1 MQFTFFNL
9 AGRVLFVRQDAER
22 AEWTHEEMSFYA
34 LFPYDAEKVITH
46 GMRVG
51 FLDCRGVYQVFEVRK
66 AKDYEP
72 DHYQEITAEHI
83 VISELTD
90 DFCQSAEI
98 TNQSVET
105 ALAGLL
111 TGTLWSVGNVA
122 AGIPV
127 SSADLS
133 MGEVWPNI
141 RTIEANWNVYI
152 TPRVT
157 FSAAGITGRYLDITP
172 AQGTFRGVRLSL
184 EKNADEMGVTWDDS
198 KVKTALYGFGK
209 AQTSNN
215 PNTAT
220 QAAPPLT
227 FANVVWTATADHPAK
242 PQGQTYLEDPD
253 ATAEYG
259 RGGRPRFGYYQ
270 NGDIN
275 DAELLLQK
283 TWETLKTVRIP
294 DVQIDSTVKDLYR
307 MGYADQPLCLH
318 DTAIVEIRPTGVSL
332 AREIIRMTEDL
343 LNPTMTR
350 LTIGAYIP
358 NIVYITRET
367 ASRASGGGG
376 GSGRSQTKAQAKES
390 EYETRI
396 TANDYMINLNARHL
410 TDAYAALGISS
421 DTIDT
426 MVAGSG
432 VQFDQDGNIVLD
444 ANGYPVFVNNTG
456 IFSKVTQQANN
467 WTALVQNVGA
477 NGEVTA
483 ASIVLAIN
491 EGESVAYIEADRITL
506 NGNTTTKG
514 LTISEIMSVDQA
526 NGVIINKDLTLA
538 QGALSLGLITSE
550 QGFKAEGSNI
560 HAEQYVIADVG
571 FKVGE
576 DDLDPITVISLT
588 PPPAGSNDYTLAW
601 TSLNGDHSGSGT
613 FSRAVSSFTG
623 TWTGGALDVL
633 ASPQNQHYYDWIKG
647 GPASWNGKIATVQ
660 ILHSTTPANEQSF
673 QPTGQTVTVDASSI
687 ADGYTEIDLN
697 GNSGSGPEDSRPSTG
712 LNKGTQYITGYIW
725 GKAAADGK
733 WYNIRYFSISTGA
746 TYAAQGLYYQDID
759 PTTGD
764 YIYKPLASGRLY
776 YK

>member
-1 MQFTFFNL
+1 MQFVFFNL
-9 AGRVLFVRQDAER
+9 AGRPLFVREDAER

-34 LFPYDAEKVITH
+34 LFPYDSEKVIEH

-51 FLDCRGVYQVFEVRK
+51 FMDCRGAFQVFEVRK
-66 AKDYEP
+66 AKSYEP

-90 DFCQSAEI
+90 DFCQAAEI

-157 FSAAGITGRYLDITP
+157 FSASGITGRYLDITP

-215 PNTAT
+215 PSTAT

-227 FANVVWTATADHPAK
+227 FADVVWAATADHPAK

-367 ASRASGGGG
+367 ASRATGGGG
-376 GSGRSQTKAQAKES
+376 GSGRSQTKAEAKFA
-390 EYETRI
+390 EYQTHI
-396 TANDYMINLNARHL
+396 TANEYTIQLNAQHL
-410 TDAYAALGISS
+410 SETDGVLQDAGIAIESQDGVLIYHLDNTKGVGAELHTQSNKIGLVVGERSGGGNYIKAAEIVAAYNNDQTTQVRLRADYINIDGSTRIGGILGIS
-421 DTIDT
+421 DGDVI
-426 MVAGSG
+426 VVGGG
-432 VQFDQDGNIVLD
+432 V
-444 ANGYPVFVNNTG
+444 Y
-456 IFSKVTQQANN
+456 
-467 WTALVQNVGA
+467 
-477 NGEVTA
+477 
-483 ASIVLAIN
+483 
-491 EGESVAYIEADRITL
+491 
-506 NGNTTTKG
+506 
-514 LTISEIMSVDQA
+514 
-526 NGVIINKDLTLA
+526 
-538 QGALSLGLITSE
+538 SE
-550 QGFKAEGSNI
+550 QGFRTNDTSQFEGELTLLYDGLTLANGATIKFDGGQTLSASFNPVND
-560 HAEQYVIADVG
+560 VI
-571 FKVGE
+571 
-576 DDLDPITVISLT
+576 LT
-588 PPPAGSNDYTLAW
+588 PPTAGSNDYTL
-601 TSLNGDHSGSGT
+601 SYKDLGGDSHTVGT

-647 GPASWNGKIATVQ
+647 GTASWNGKIATVQ
-660 ILHSTTPANEQSF
+660 ILHSTTPGNEQSF

-697 GNSGSGPEDSRPSTG
+697 GNSGSGPENSKPSTG

-733 WYNIRYFSISTGA
+733 WYNIRSFSISTGA
-746 TYAAQGLYYQDID
+746 TYSAQGLYYEDTD
-759 PTTGD
+759 PTTGNK
-764 YIYKPLASGRLY
+764 IYKSLPSGRLY

>member
-1 MQFTFFNL
+1 MQFVFFNL
-9 AGRVLFVRQDAER
+9 AGRPLFVREDAER

-34 LFPYDAEKVITH
+34 LFPYDAEKVIEH

-51 FLDCRGVYQVFEVRK
+51 FMDCRGAFQVFEVRK
-66 AKDYEP
+66 AKSYEP

-90 DFCQSAEI
+90 DFCEAAEI

-133 MGEVWPNI
+133 MGEIWPNI

-157 FSAAGITGRYLDITP
+157 FSASGITGRYLDVTP

-215 PNTAT
+215 PSTAT

-227 FANVVWTATADHPAK
+227 FADVVWAATADHPAK

-275 DAELLLQK
+275 DAALLLEK

-376 GSGRSQTKAQAKES
+376 GSGRSQTKAEAKFA
-390 EYETRI
+390 EYETHI
-396 TANDYMINLNARHL
+396 TANEYTIQLNAQHL
-410 TDAYAALGISS
+410 SETDGVLQEAGIAIESQDGVLIYHLDYTKGVGAEFQTQS
-421 DTIDT
+421 NKISL
-426 MVAGSG
+426 VVGEGSG
-432 VQFDQDGNIVLD
+432 GNYIKAAEIIAAFNDDGSTSIKLAADHLDFDGLLAEFRTANVTMNQLTVFGGIVCDSSGIGSDGDISTLGTVI
-444 ANGYPVFVNNTG
+444 ASNGFKTGNYTATWQSKPVVTGVNTLSGNY
-456 IFSKVTQQANN
+456 F
-467 WTALVQNVGA
+467 
-477 NGEVTA
+477 
-483 ASIVLAIN
+483 AI
-491 EGESVAYIEADRITL
+491 ADRDLNIT
-506 NGNTTTKG
+506 GR
-514 LTISEIMSVDQA
+514 
-526 NGVIINKDLTLA
+526 
-538 QGALSLGLITSE
+538 
-550 QGFKAEGSNI
+550 
-560 HAEQYVIADVG
+560 QYG
-571 FKVGE
+571 Y
-576 DDLDPITVISLT
+576 LC
-588 PPPAGSNDYTLAW
+588 
-601 TSLNGDHSGSGT
+601 SGT
-613 FSRAVSSFTG
+613 PGSTSTI
-623 TWTGGALDVL
+623 
-633 ASPQNQHYYDWIKG
+633 YY
-647 GPASWNGKIATVQ
+647 
-660 ILHSTTPANEQSF
+660 L
-673 QPTGQTVTVDASSI
+673 
-687 ADGYTEIDLN
+687 
-697 GNSGSGPEDSRPSTG
+697 
-712 LNKGTQYITGYIW
+712 
-725 GKAAADGK
+725 
-733 WYNIRYFSISTGA
+733 
-746 TYAAQGLYYQDID
+746 
-759 PTTGD
+759 
-764 YIYKPLASGRLY
+764 GR
-776 YK
+776 

>member
-1 MQFTFFNL
+1 MQFVFFNL
-9 AGRVLFVRQDAER
+9 AGRPLFVREDAER

-34 LFPYDAEKVITH
+34 LFPYDPEKVIEH

-51 FLDCRGVYQVFEVRK
+51 FMDCRGAFQVFEVRK
-66 AKDYEP
+66 AKSYEP

-157 FSAAGITGRYLDITP
+157 FSASGITGRYLDITP

-215 PNTAT
+215 PSTAT

-227 FANVVWTATADHPAK
+227 FADVVWAATSDHPAK

-294 DVQIDSTVKDLYR
+294 DVQIDSTVMDLYR

-343 LNPTMTR
+343 LNASMTR

-367 ASRASGGGG
+367 ASRATGGGG
-376 GSGRSQTKAQAKES
+376 GSGRSQTKAEAKFA
-390 EYETRI
+390 EYETHI
-396 TANDYMINLNARHL
+396 TANEYTIQLNAQHL
-410 TDAYAALGISS
+410 SETDGVLQEAGIAIES
-421 DTIDT
+421 
-426 MVAGSG
+426 
-432 VQFDQDGNIVLD
+432 QDGVLIYHLD
-444 ANGYPVFVNNTG
+444 YTKG
-456 IFSKVTQQANN
+456 
-467 WTALVQNVGA
+467 VGA
-477 NGEVTA
+477 EFQTQSN
-483 ASIVLAIN
+483 
-491 EGESVAYIEADRITL
+491 
-506 NGNTTTKG
+506 K
-514 LTISEIMSVDQA
+514 ISLV
-526 NGVIINKDLTLA
+526 
-538 QGALSLGLITSE
+538 
-550 QGFKAEGSNI
+550 
-560 HAEQYVIADVG
+560 
-571 FKVGE
+571 VGE
-576 DDLDPITVISLT
+576 GTGGNYIKAAEIIAAFNDDGTTSIKLAADHLDFDGLLAEFRTANVTMNQLTVFGGIVCDSSGIGADGDISTQGWLTATEGVKINGTELNPVNSISLSGPT
-588 PPPAGSNDYTLAW
+588 NNQYTLSY
-601 TSLNGDHSGSGT
+601 TDLSGT
-613 FSRAVSSFTG
+613 PHTVGSFSRAVSSFAG

-647 GPASWNGKIATVQ
+647 GPASWNGKVATVQ
-660 ILHSTTPANEQSF
+660 ILHSTTPGNEQSF
-673 QPTGQTVTVDASSI
+673 QPTGKTVTVDASSI

-697 GNSGSGPEDSRPSTG
+697 GNSGSGPENSKPSTG
-712 LNKGTQYITGYIW
+712 LNKGTQYIKGYIW

-733 WYNIRYFSISTGA
+733 WYNIRSFSISTGA
-746 TYAAQGLYYQDID
+746 TYAAQGLYYEDTD
-759 PTTGD
+759 PSTGNK
-764 YIYKPLASGRLY
+764 IYKSLPSGRLY